1 MPATLTHP
9 NKSSEL
15 LGGSAKALI
24 LRVLSKVPR
33 RLGLS
38 DLVRETEMSKSAVR
52 AALQHLVEAG
62 VIEADTKKLVAIAP
76 GHKELVERIVALD
89 DAPDSTPI
97 YAAALQAIAEGRVR
111 AGAPAR
117 VSRDLETAVAMFD
130 ALNREEMHESD
141 LVSGFAEGEAEERTL
156 RRGSF
161 APSGTRR

>member
-1 MPATLTHP
+1 MSATLTRA

-24 LRVLSKVPR
+24 LRVLNTVPR
-33 RLGLS
+33 RLGLN
-38 DLVRETEMSKSAVR
+38 DLMRETEMSKSAVR

-76 GHKELVERIVALD
+76 GQEELVERIVALD

-117 VSRDLETAVAMFD
+117 VPRDLETAVAMFD
-130 ALNREEMHESD
+130 ALRREEMDEPG
-141 LVSGFAEGEAEERTL
+141 LVSGFAESEGEERTL
-156 RRGSF
+156 SRGSF
-161 APSGTRR
+161 VPSGTRR